1 MYTVRSFSNIPV
13 LVERVNWPTGYGV
26 MPESSL
32 RLVRRVAEFKPREE
46 LPLLP
51 HKLRGIYVL
60 YKKRKVR
67 GRDHYDVLYVGMAA
81 AGGIRG
87 RLTKHSKSKRKGGLW
102 THFSAYAVWD
112 NIRAEEVAELEGLFR
127 HIYRKDAK
135 ANALNIQRGFK
146 KLKHVKENDLKKWQ

>member
-1 MYTVRSFSNIPV
+1 
-13 LVERVNWPTGYGV
+13 
-26 MPESSL
+26 MPQQSPL

-51 HKLRGIYVL
+51 RRLRGIYVL
-60 YKKRKVR
+60 YKQRKIR

-81 AGGIRG
+81 AGRAGGIRG
-87 RLTKHSKSKRKGGLW
+87 RLTSHAKSKRKGELW

-112 NIRAEEVAELEGLFR
+112 NIRDDEVAELEGLFR

-135 ANALNIQRGFK
+135 ANELRSGTRTERN
-146 KLKHVKENDLKKWQ
+146 